1 MMEEKFVYGGWLAV
15 GKALF
20 GIETSS
26 NTTWCSVEAMLYVVL
41 MYVLG
46 TQERITLKERKHQIN
61 DKDKP
66 KGINL
71 KYY

>member
-15 GKALF
+15 EKALF
-20 GIETSS
+20 GIEKSS
-26 NTTWCSVEAMLYVVL
+26 NTTWCSVEAILYVVL
-41 MYVLG
+41 MYILG
-46 TQERITLKERKHQIN
+46 TQERITFKERKRQIN